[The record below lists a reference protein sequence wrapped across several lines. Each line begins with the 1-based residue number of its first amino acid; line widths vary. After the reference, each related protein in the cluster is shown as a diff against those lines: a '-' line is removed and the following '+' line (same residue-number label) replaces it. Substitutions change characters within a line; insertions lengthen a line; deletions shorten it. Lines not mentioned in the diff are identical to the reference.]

1 MAKKVRVD
9 IKATGASKASKD
21 LGKVD
26 KGLSKLAKSAATA
39 AAHHGQGPRKQSPA

>member
-21 LGKVD
+21 LGKVEVNP
-26 KGLSKLAKSAATA
+26 KFEGR
-39 AAHHGQGPRKQSPA
+39 QMIMIIQPN

>member
-9 IKATGASKASKD
+9 IKATGADKASRN

-26 KGLSKLAKSAATA
+26 NGLGRLA
-39 AAHHGQGPRKQSPA
+39 